1 MFEIGDLIVYG
12 TNGVCRVD
20 GMSRS
25 PYDAGDDRE
34 YYVLKPLYDQA
45 NSVIYTPVTNENV
58 VMRPLLSREKAGEQT
73 NKAERTG

>member
-34 YYVLKPLYDQA
+34 Y
-45 NSVIYTPVTNENV
+45 
-58 VMRPLLSREKAGEQT
+58 
-73 NKAERTG
+73 